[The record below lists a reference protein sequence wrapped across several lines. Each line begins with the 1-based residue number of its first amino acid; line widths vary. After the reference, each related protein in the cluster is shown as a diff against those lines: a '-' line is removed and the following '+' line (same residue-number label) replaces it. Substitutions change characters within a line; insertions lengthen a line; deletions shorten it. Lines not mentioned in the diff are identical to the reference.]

1 LLRRAVMW
9 LTQLGGVRACL
20 AVHVAVPSL
29 RLSRLSTS
37 PLCSLLV
44 ISGSQRAM
52 AAASAAV
59 LDGFPLRSEA
69 KLVRHPD
76 RYQDERVQRMWTTVG
91 EVLQGVMATAVFA

>member
-1 LLRRAVMW
+1 
-9 LTQLGGVRACL
+9 
-20 AVHVAVPSL
+20 
-29 RLSRLSTS
+29 
-37 PLCSLLV
+37 
-44 ISGSQRAM
+44 M

-69 KLVRHPD
+69 KLIRHPD